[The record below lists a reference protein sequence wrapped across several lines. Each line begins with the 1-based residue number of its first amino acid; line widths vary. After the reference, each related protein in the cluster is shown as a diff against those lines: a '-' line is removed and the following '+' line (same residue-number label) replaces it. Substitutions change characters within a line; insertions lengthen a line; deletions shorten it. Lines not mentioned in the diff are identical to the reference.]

1 VLDQSTPYPLAFSSA
16 ILHEHA
22 AGLSEFFLY
31 WRFTMLVSIVKVS
44 DSFIN
49 LHIVI
54 CPTAVILLFSYLLP
68 VTIAGFG
75 VWFAVSLDWF
85 W

>member
-1 VLDQSTPYPLAFSSA
+1 
-16 ILHEHA
+16 
-22 AGLSEFFLY
+22 
-31 WRFTMLVSIVKVS
+31 MLVSIVKVS